1 MSVVVVGLSHRTVP
15 LELLERLTVPRRLL
29 PKALGDLCSRPF
41 VSEAVLL
48 STCHRTEV
56 YVVAER
62 FHGAMQDVRHFLSET
77 AFVPPEEFSDHL
89 YTYNDE
95 AAAQHLF
102 RVAAGLESLVVGE
115 SQILG
120 QVRDAWEAAR
130 QEGAAGPRLSVLFRH
145 AVEVGKRARAET
157 GIGRGIASLSQ
168 AAVFMARE
176 RLGTLADRRVLVVGA
191 GEMGERVVA
200 DLVASHGASD
210 LAIANRTWERAL
222 ALASRVGGRAVQL
235 EALPEALAEA
245 DVVFTSSSGSDV
257 VVEEDMLAPV
267 AAARQGRPL
276 LMVDLGMPRNVD
288 PSVRQLPEVTLL
300 DLSDLQDFVEAGL
313 DQRRKEVGA
322 VRTMVAE
329 EVARYLDAST
339 AREVAPTVAAL
350 RERGERLRAAELD
363 RFRSRLAGLEPR
375 QREAVEALTRG
386 LVAKLLHDPTVRLKD
401 AAGSARGERL
411 AEALRELFDL

>member
-15 LELLERLTVPRRLL
+15 LDLLERLAVPRNRLA
-29 PKALGDLCSRPF
+29 KALGDLTSRPF

-62 FHGAMQDVRHFLSET
+62 FHGALQDVRHFLSET
-77 AFVPPEEFSDHL
+77 AFVAPEEITDHL
-89 YTYNDE
+89 YSYNDE
-95 AAAQHLF
+95 AAAHHLF
-102 RVAAGLESLVVGE
+102 SVAAGLESVVVGE

-130 QEGAAGPRLSVLFRH
+130 EEGTAGVRLSALFRH
-145 AVEVGKRARAET
+145 AIEVGKRARAET

-176 RLGTLADRRVLVVGA
+176 RLGTLAGRRVLVIGA

-200 DLVASHGASD
+200 DLPTSHGAAD
-210 LAIANRTWERAL
+210 VLIANRTWERAVSL
-222 ALASRVGGRAVQL
+222 AARVGGRAVQL
-235 EALPEALAEA
+235 DALPEALGEA
-245 DVVFTSSSGSDV
+245 DVVFTSSAGVDV
-257 VVEEDMLAPV
+257 VVEQEMMAPV
-267 AAARQGRPL
+267 AAARSGRPL
-276 LMVDLGMPRNVD
+276 LMVDLGMPRNID
-288 PSVRQLPEVTLL
+288 PSVRTLPGVTLL
-300 DLSDLQDFVEAGL
+300 DLSDLQSFVRAGL

-350 RERGERLRAAELD
+350 HEWGETLRTAELE
-363 RFRSRLAGLEPR
+363 RFRTRLAGLDPR

-411 AEALRELFDL
+411 ADALRDLFDL